1 MNLIASI
8 VLLISIFG
16 GLNTSGIIAD
26 GQGKRLLALLDS
38 YSVRE
43 THSSFF
49 KSLKDRGFQITY
61 KAADD
66 ADLALTKYNE
76 YVFDHLVLFCPNVVG
91 WFKFSNILFDV
102 FNCNKKI
109 SFYFKNSA
117 VISQQ
122 NQSLTLLMQVV
133 MFCWQPIPN

>member
-1 MNLIASI
+1 MNLITAI
-8 VLLISIFG
+8 VLLVCIFG
-16 GLNTSGIIAD
+16 GLNGSGIIAD

-49 KSLKDRGFQITY
+49 KSLRDRGFQITY

-66 ADLALTKYNE
+66 SDLALTKYNE

-91 WFKFSNILFDV
+91 EFHNFYNQFV
-102 FNCNKKI
+102 FT
-109 SFYFKNSA
+109 F
-117 VISQQ
+117 
-122 NQSLTLLMQVV
+122 
-133 MFCWQPIPN
+133 